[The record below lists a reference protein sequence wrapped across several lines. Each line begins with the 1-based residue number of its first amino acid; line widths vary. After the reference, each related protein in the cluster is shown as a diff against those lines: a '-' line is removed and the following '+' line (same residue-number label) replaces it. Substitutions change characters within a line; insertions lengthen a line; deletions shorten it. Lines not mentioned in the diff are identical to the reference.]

1 MPLLPAFPFKN
12 SIYLL
17 GHFHLRAPVV
27 VCCTGIPSDT
37 FVFRIS
43 PHIFLSGPCHRSVP
57 SLLTS
62 SALSRVSLV
71 KMLPGFITSSAWHY
85 CFFIHH
91 FLFLAMCRYRISGL
105 ITKKMEMI
113 CLLRLIWKMINMNSK
128 LWGGGSIYI
137 RLIRQSLQHPENKE
151 HT

>member
-43 PHIFLSGPCHRSVP
+43 PHIFSSGPRHRSVP

-62 SALSRVSLV
+62 SALSQCPLEKRCLALSSV
-71 KMLPGFITSSAWHY
+71 LPGII
-85 CFFIHH
+85 FFI

-105 ITKKMEMI
+105 MTKT
-113 CLLRLIWKMINMNSK
+113 
-128 LWGGGSIYI
+128 
-137 RLIRQSLQHPENKE
+137 ENDLFVTAE
-151 HT
+151 TDFER